1 MKKLILTTLLSMP
14 IILTAQIDRSI
25 QPIAGKAPVINIK
38 DSEVFT
44 LDNGITVILSEN
56 HKLPRV
62 SFDLFMG
69 SDPRLENN
77 KAGLANMAGSLIL
90 SGTSNKSKDQLDKE
104 VDYIGA
110 NLSADKSSITLSCLT
125 KHMNTGLNLMVD
137 VLLNANFPDSEVER
151 IRNQNKDGL
160 ISTKSDASSMANNAT
175 IKINFPNHP
184 YGEVMTDESLAAIT
198 RDDIV
203 NYYKTNFTPK
213 GSYLVIVGDI
223 TKQEAIALTNTYF
236 SSWTGGQVYK
246 NNLGFGKLAKGNQVY
261 FVKKPGAVQ
270 SVVYITFPIEIKS
283 SDKNQ
288 LPLTVLNEILGGGGF
303 GTRLFQNL
311 RENKAYTYGCYSNVS
326 ISENGSWM
334 SAGGNF
340 RNAITDSA
348 IIEILKEFDVITS
361 ELVKDEELSLTK
373 SSMSGDFGRALER
386 PQTIA
391 RFALNTRQYNLEE
404 DYYKTYLQRLDA
416 VTKEDVLAM
425 AKKYFTAKNC
435 NIIVVGNEEILGN
448 LTQFDSDGK
457 VDLLDPFGN
466 PLKEG
471 KPADITK
478 EQLYTNYI
486 SAVTKTQNAKELAK
500 KMKKLKSY
508 ESKTELTNPQ
518 VPAPF
523 VMMSYWMSPK
533 IEAEKVEGMG
543 MVLQKSY
550 SDGKKG
556 YTFSQGNRKEMTDA
570 EVAKKA
576 KTAGVFPELFYKE
589 LNLTLT
595 GIEMVD
601 GKEMY
606 VVKQVDDEGESFIY
620 FNKSTFLKEK
630 MIAIRKQ
637 GEETVESSVT
647 FGDYKDV
654 GGFLF
659 PHTTS
664 IGFGP
669 FTLSGKVTSIILNK
683 KSDLSSFK

>member
-1 MKKLILTTLLSMP
+1 MFDAILIRFPT
-14 IILTAQIDRSI
+14 I
-25 QPIAGKAPVINIK
+25 
-38 DSEVFT
+38 
-44 LDNGITVILSEN
+44 
-56 HKLPRV
+56 
-62 SFDLFMG
+62 
-69 SDPRLENN
+69 
-77 KAGLANMAGSLIL
+77 SL
-90 SGTSNKSKDQLDKE
+90 
-104 VDYIGA
+104 
-110 NLSADKSSITLSCLT
+110 
-125 KHMNTGLNLMVD
+125 
-137 VLLNANFPDSEVER
+137 
-151 IRNQNKDGL
+151 
-160 ISTKSDASSMANNAT
+160 
-175 IKINFPNHP
+175 
-184 YGEVMTDESLAAIT
+184 
-198 RDDIV
+198 
-203 NYYKTNFTPK
+203 
-213 GSYLVIVGDI
+213 
-223 TKQEAIALTNTYF
+223 
-236 SSWTGGQVYK
+236 
-246 NNLGFGKLAKGNQVY
+246 
-261 FVKKPGAVQ
+261 
-270 SVVYITFPIEIKS
+270 
-283 SDKNQ
+283 
-288 LPLTVLNEILGGGGF
+288 
-303 GTRLFQNL
+303 
-311 RENKAYTYGCYSNVS
+311 
-326 ISENGSWM
+326 
-334 SAGGNF
+334 
-340 RNAITDSA
+340 
-348 IIEILKEFDVITS
+348 DVITT

-373 SSMSGDFGRALER
+373 SSMSGNFGRSLER

-391 RFALNTRQYNLEE
+391 RFALNIKKNNLES

-435 NIIVVGNEEILGN
+435 NIIVVGTEEILGN
-448 LTQFDSDGK
+448 LTKFDSDGK

-478 EQLYTNYI
+478 EQLYSNYI
-486 SAVTKTQNAKELAK
+486 SAVTKTQNQKELAK

-533 IEAEKVEGMG
+533 VEAEKLEGMG

-595 GIEMVD
+595 GIELID

-637 GEETVESSVT
+637 GEETVESSFT

-664 IGFGP
+664 IGMGP
-669 FTLSGKVTSIILNK
+669 FTFSGKVTSIILNK
-683 KSDLSSFK
+683 KPDLSSFK